1 MCGLDREELFEDAVC
16 LVKKAGELLK
26 NKISADQIGKK
37 GKTDFVTDI
46 DRKVQQM
53 LKSSLAELDS
63 SITFASEEQ
72 ENYEEMLSGY
82 AWILDPVDGTTNLIH
97 SFHASAISLA
107 FAFERKVMFGIVFNP
122 FTDELYT
129 AVRGK
134 GAFLNG
140 EKIRVSEAE
149 SLADSL
155 CFAGT
160 NPGKRDMADMAFARM
175 RAAYERCR
183 DIRRI
188 GAASVEICYLAD
200 GRADGYFEHGLK
212 LWDYAA
218 ASLILEEAGG
228 MLTSDVGFCLK
239 DADIAASNGK
249 IHAELLSI
257 L

>member
-1 MCGLDREELFEDAVC
+1 MCGLDREELFEDAVR

-26 NKISADQIGKK
+26 NKISVDQIGKK

-63 SITFASEEQ
+63 SIAFAAEEQ

-134 GAFLNG
+134 GAF
-140 EKIRVSEAE
+140 
-149 SLADSL
+149 
-155 CFAGT
+155 
-160 NPGKRDMADMAFARM
+160 
-175 RAAYERCR
+175 
-183 DIRRI
+183 
-188 GAASVEICYLAD
+188 
-200 GRADGYFEHGLK
+200 
-212 LWDYAA
+212 
-218 ASLILEEAGG
+218 
-228 MLTSDVGFCLK
+228 
-239 DADIAASNGK
+239 
-249 IHAELLSI
+249 
-257 L
+257 